1 MGSHESY
8 SFEKTKQVIRNEH
21 PHQEVKR
28 VHFENKVAEMVTEEK
43 DVPLFKEDGEDKEGG
58 NNNNNA
64 IINTESNITCVV
76 NESSVNANG
85 VPTINTNSDSDSN
98 DGVETTRS
106 SISHEDENKEILL
119 KENNVKSEI
128 LKSQISIK
136 DVHEDPAK
144 QHKLPLKENNVKSET
159 LKSQMSI
166 EDNGEDSVKQL
177 KGKTKMTLDE
187 LMASLTQITSPV
199 ITNDNHRN
207 SNSNHTIPNNQQRRT
222 PPAREIDLPR
232 KELIIRKNRPNGK
245 RESGR
250 YSWGQSQLETLYE
263 EVGQADDGT
272 NAQCDGAEESKAA
285 QRGRR
290 MSGDYDNL
298 IEENPSENATEGQD
312 NDSDVT
318 INHKED
324 PLVQKELRLRHGKL
338 WLYKYNYLDFS
349 RKVQIQ
355 NQQYIGYYKSSCS
368 LDAYVNPTCKL
379 PTIHNNRGYISQSFE
394 SYLNKSGMSP
404 RVNHMSY
411 GSTHNQHGFASPTSP
426 TFHNVSN
433 LTNASDEGYHSHPD
447 SSTSP
452 LSGGN
457 ARIET
462 FHNGT
467 FDFTDR
473 RLSVSDTGECL
484 FTTFKPPE
492 NSVPQHLS
500 NSSSEMSIQDKSQSQ
515 RHINQNGS
523 VGDTGGKTFTTLR
536 ETESENQQTFDTLE
550 PLLHG
555 SNEDVKSKTKSK
567 DLLDPSVKENDM
579 SNKKSVSEEKN
590 NKTLKK
596 KTSWK
601 LNFKLCC
608 GSGFKKKF
616 FSSCLQVIFSFYQ
629 LKFDFVVGM
638 KSE

>member
-8 SFEKTKQVIRNEH
+8 SFEKTKQVIKNEH
-21 PHQEVKR
+21 PPQEVKR
-28 VHFENKVAEMVTEEK
+28 VHFENKEADMETEEK
-43 DVPLFKEDGEDKEGG
+43 DVPLFKEDSAEDKEGG
-58 NNNNNA
+58 NENNNA
-64 IINTESNITCVV
+64 IINTESDITCVV
-76 NESSVNANG
+76 NESSENADS

-98 DGVETTRS
+98 HDIETMNKS
-106 SISHEDENKEILL
+106 NISHEDENNKLPL

-128 LKSQISIK
+128 LKSQISVK

-144 QHKLPLKENNVKSET
+144 QHKMPLKENNVKS
-159 LKSQMSI
+159 QMRI
-166 EDNGEDSVKQL
+166 EDTGEDSVKQP

-199 ITNDNHRN
+199 TTTDNHRN
-207 SNSNHTIPNNQQRRT
+207 SNGNHTIPNNQQRRT
-222 PPAREIDLPR
+222 PPAREIDLPG
-232 KELIIRKNRPNGK
+232 KELIIRKNRANGK
-245 RESGR
+245 RESSR
-250 YSWGQSQLETLYE
+250 YSWGQSELETLYE
-263 EVGQADDGT
+263 EVGQPDDGT
-272 NAQCDGAEESKAA
+272 NAQCDGADEGKAA

-298 IEENPSENATEGQD
+298 IEESPSENATNGQD
-312 NDSDVT
+312 NDSDV
-318 INHKED
+318 ISFHKED

-338 WLYKYNYLDFS
+338 WLYKYNYLDFT

-355 NQQYIGYYKSSCS
+355 NQQCMGYYKSSCS

-404 RVNHMSY
+404 RVNQMSY
-411 GSTHNQHGFASPTSP
+411 GSTSNHHGFASPRSP
-426 TFHNVSN
+426 TVHNVSN

-447 SSTSP
+447 SATSP
-452 LSGGN
+452 PSGGD
-457 ARIET
+457 ARTET
-462 FHNGT
+462 FQNGT

-473 RLSVSDTGECL
+473 RLSAADTGECL

-492 NSVPQHLS
+492 NSVPLHLS
-500 NSSSEMSIQDKSQSQ
+500 NNSSEMSIQDKSQSQ
-515 RHINQNGS
+515 SRINQNGS
-523 VGDTGGKTFTTLR
+523 LVSDTGGKTFTTLL
-536 ETESENQQTFDTLE
+536 EPENQQTFDTLE

-555 SNEDVKSKTKSK
+555 SDEDDKSKTKSK
-567 DLLDPSVKENDM
+567 DSLDPSVKDNDM
-579 SNKKSVSEEKN
+579 SNKKSVSEEKD
-590 NKTLKK
+590 NKTPKK

-616 FSSCLQVIFSFYQ
+616 FLSCLQVIFSFYQ
-629 LKFDFVVGM
+629 LKFDFVVAM
-638 KSE
+638 KSQ

>member
-1 MGSHESY
+1 M
-8 SFEKTKQVIRNEH
+8 
-21 PHQEVKR
+21 
-28 VHFENKVAEMVTEEK
+28 
-43 DVPLFKEDGEDKEGG
+43 
-58 NNNNNA
+58 NNNNA
-64 IINTESNITCVV
+64 IINTESDITCVV
-76 NESSVNANG
+76 NESSVNADTCS
-85 VPTINTNSDSDSN
+85 VPTVNTNSDSNHCIETMNKSN
-98 DGVETTRS
+98 
-106 SISHEDENKEILL
+106 ISHEEENNKLPL

-128 LKSQISIK
+128 LKSQISVK

-144 QHKLPLKENNVKSET
+144 QHKMPLKENNVKCET

-166 EDNGEDSVKQL
+166 EDNGEDSVKQP

-199 ITNDNHRN
+199 ITTDNHRN
-207 SNSNHTIPNNQQRRT
+207 SNGNHTTPNNQQRRSLL
-222 PPAREIDLPR
+222 AREIDLPG
-232 KELIIRKNRPNGK
+232 KEFIIRKNRPNGK
-245 RESGR
+245 RESSR
-250 YSWGQSQLETLYE
+250 YSWGQSELETLYE
-263 EVGQADDGT
+263 EVGQPDDGT
-272 NAQCDGAEESKAA
+272 NAQCDGADEGKAA

-298 IEENPSENATEGQD
+298 IEENPSENVTNGQD
-312 NDSDVT
+312 NDSDVSFD
-318 INHKED
+318 HKED
-324 PLVQKELRLRHGKL
+324 PLVPKELRLRHGKL
-338 WLYKYNYLDFS
+338 WLYKYNYLDFT

-355 NQQYIGYYKSSCS
+355 NQQCMGYYKSSCS

-411 GSTHNQHGFASPTSP
+411 RSTSNQHSFASPTSP
-426 TFHNVSN
+426 TVHNVSN

-452 LSGGN
+452 PSGGD

-467 FDFTDR
+467 LDFTDR
-473 RLSVSDTGECL
+473 RLSASDTGECL

-492 NSVPQHLS
+492 NSVPQHL
-500 NSSSEMSIQDKSQSQ
+500 NNNSSEMSIQDKSQSQ
-515 RHINQNGS
+515 SHINQNGS
-523 VGDTGGKTFTTLR
+523 LVSDTGGKTFTTLR

-555 SNEDVKSKTKSK
+555 SDEDVKSKTKSR
-567 DLLDPSVKENDM
+567 DLLGPSAKENDM
-579 SNKKSVSEEKN
+579 SNKKGVSEEKD
-590 NKTLKK
+590 NKTPKK

-616 FSSCLQVIFSFYQ
+616 FLSCLQVIFSF
-629 LKFDFVVGM
+629 FN
-638 KSE
+638 

>member
-8 SFEKTKQVIRNEH
+8 SFEKTKQVIKNEH
-21 PHQEVKR
+21 PPQEVKR
-28 VHFENKVAEMVTEEK
+28 VHFENKEADMETEEK
-43 DVPLFKEDGEDKEGG
+43 GIPLFKDDSAEYKEGG

-76 NESSVNANG
+76 NESSVNTDS
-85 VPTINTNSDSDSN
+85 VLTVNTNSHSDSN
-98 DGVETTRS
+98 DCVETMKKS
-106 SISHEDENKEILL
+106 YISHEDEN
-119 KENNVKSEI
+119 N
-128 LKSQISIK
+128 
-136 DVHEDPAK
+136 
-144 QHKLPLKENNVKSET
+144 KLPLKEDSVKSET

-166 EDNGEDSVKQL
+166 EDTGEDSVKQP

-187 LMASLTQITSPV
+187 LMASLSQITSPV
-199 ITNDNHRN
+199 ITTDNHRN
-207 SNSNHTIPNNQQRRT
+207 SNGNHTISNNQQRRT
-222 PPAREIDLPR
+222 LLAREIDLPG
-232 KELIIRKNRPNGK
+232 KEFIILKNRPNGK
-245 RESGR
+245 RESSR
-250 YSWGQSQLETLYE
+250 YSWGQSELETLYE
-263 EVGQADDGT
+263 EVGQADEAT
-272 NAQCDGAEESKAA
+272 NAQCDRADDGKAA

-298 IEENPSENATEGQD
+298 IEENSSENVTNGQDND
-312 NDSDVT
+312 NDSDV
-318 INHKED
+318 ISVHKED
-324 PLVQKELRLRHGKL
+324 PLVQNELRLRHGKL

-355 NQQYIGYYKSSCS
+355 NQQCMGYYKSSCS
-368 LDAYVNPTCKL
+368 LDAYLNPTCKL

-394 SYLNKSGMSP
+394 SYLNRGGMSP

-411 GSTHNQHGFASPTSP
+411 GSTSNQHVFASPASP
-426 TFHNVSN
+426 TVYNVSN

-452 LSGGN
+452 PFGE
-457 ARIET
+457 ARTET

-473 RLSVSDTGECL
+473 KLSAADTGECL

-492 NSVPQHLS
+492 NSVPLHLS
-500 NSSSEMSIQDKSQSQ
+500 NNSSETSVQDKSQSQ
-515 RHINQNGS
+515 SHINQNGS
-523 VGDTGGKTFTTLR
+523 LVSDTGGKTFTLQK
-536 ETESENQQTFDTLE
+536 TESENQQTFDTLE

-567 DLLDPSVKENDM
+567 DLLGPFVKENDM
-579 SNKKSVSEEKN
+579 SNKRSVLEEKD

-616 FSSCLQVIFSFYQ
+616 FLSCLQVIFSF
-629 LKFDFVVGM
+629 FN
-638 KSE
+638 

>member
-1 MGSHESY
+1 MGSHEIC

-21 PHQEVKR
+21 PPQEVKR
-28 VHFENKVAEMVTEEK
+28 VHFENKEADMETEEK

-76 NESSVNANG
+76 NESSVNADTCS
-85 VPTINTNSDSDSN
+85 VPTNNTDSDSN
-98 DGVETTRS
+98 HCIETMNKS
-106 SISHEDENKEILL
+106 NISHEEENNKLPL

-128 LKSQISIK
+128 LKSQISVK

-144 QHKLPLKENNVKSET
+144 QHKLLLKENNVKS
-159 LKSQMSI
+159 QMSI
-166 EDNGEDSVKQL
+166 EDTGEDSVKQP

-199 ITNDNHRN
+199 ITNDYHRN
-207 SNSNHTIPNNQQRRT
+207 SNGNHTIPDNQQRRT
-222 PPAREIDLPR
+222 LQAREIDLPG
-232 KELIIRKNRPNGK
+232 KELIIRKNRPNGR
-245 RESGR
+245 RESSR
-250 YSWGQSQLETLYE
+250 YSWGQSELETLYE
-263 EVGQADDGT
+263 EVGQADEGT
-272 NAQCDGAEESKAA
+272 NAQCDGADEGKAA

-298 IEENPSENATEGQD
+298 IQETPSQTVTDGQD
-312 NDSDVT
+312 NHSDVSFE
-318 INHKED
+318 HKED

-355 NQQYIGYYKSSCS
+355 NQQCMGYYKSSCS

-404 RVNHMSY
+404 WVNHMSY
-411 GSTHNQHGFASPTSP
+411 GSTQNQHGFASLTSP
-426 TFHNVSN
+426 TVHNVSN

-447 SSTSP
+447 STSP
-452 LSGGN
+452 PSGD
-457 ARIET
+457 ARTET
-462 FHNGT
+462 FQNGT
-467 FDFTDR
+467 FVFTDR
-473 RLSVSDTGECL
+473 RLSASDTGECL

-492 NSVPQHLS
+492 NSVLQHLG
-500 NSSSEMSIQDKSQSQ
+500 NSSSKTSVQDKSQSQ
-515 RHINQNGS
+515 SQNNQNLS
-523 VGDTGGKTFTTLR
+523 VSDTRGKTFTTLQ
-536 ETESENQQTFDTLE
+536 ETESENKQTFDTLE
-550 PLLHG
+550 PLFHG
-555 SNEDVKSKTKSK
+555 CDEDGKSKTKSK
-567 DLLDPSVKENDM
+567 DLFGHSVKENDM
-579 SNKKSVSEEKN
+579 SNKKSPSEEKDNKN
-590 NKTLKK
+590 NKTSKK
-596 KTSWK
+596 NTSWK

-616 FSSCLQVIFSFYQ
+616 FLSCLQVIFSFYQ
-629 LKFDFVVGM
+629 LKFDFVVDM
-638 KSE
+638 TSE